1 MAAGGNPPCHAQ
13 EPVSAYIAIPF
24 SNLIHAQKVARLFA
38 HIPTADK
45 QARRP
50 VKKNGCKNLK
60 IRIIFLVLKMFR
72 ESGSGEIKIPA
83 IQKSLKSHLLPLNR
97 YKRP

>member
-1 MAAGGNPPCHAQ
+1 MAAGGNIPCHAQ
-13 EPVSAYIAIPF
+13 EPVSAYIAILF
-24 SNLIHAQKVARLFA
+24 SHLTHAQKVARLFA
-38 HIPTADK
+38 HFPTVDR

-60 IRIIFLVLKMFR
+60 ISIISQAQKMSR
-72 ESGSGEIKIPA
+72 ESGSGVRKTPD
-83 IQKSLKSHLLPLNR
+83 IQKGRESALLPLNR